1 LAAKLKEKPQQK
13 LIRPKRK
20 MKILF
25 LLFLFFI
32 FPFTK
37 DTTLQEKHPFE
48 DEILAFERADK
59 EKLPPQKATLFT
71 GSSSIRLWK
80 DLAESFPK
88 KRVLNRGF
96 GGSGLGDLI
105 YYAHRIIYPY
115 QPKQVIIYSGENDIA
130 AGKTPEQVFSDFK
143 ILFTGIRQKLPR
155 TPVAY
160 ISMKPSPSRADKL
173 EQIKAANQL
182 ISDYIKTQK
191 KAKYIDVF
199 NKMLDANGQPRPE
212 LFGLDR
218 LHMNAAGYAIW
229 TQTLKPY
236 LR

>member
-1 LAAKLKEKPQQK
+1 
-13 LIRPKRK
+13 
-20 MKILF
+20 
-25 LLFLFFI
+25 
-32 FPFTK
+32 
-37 DTTLQEKHPFE
+37 
-48 DEILAFERADK
+48 
-59 EKLPPQKATLFT
+59 
-71 GSSSIRLWK
+71 
-80 DLAESFPK
+80 
-88 KRVLNRGF
+88 
-96 GGSGLGDLI
+96 LI